1 MAKNLDGIKKLNP
14 EEIKENRKIVLKYIG
29 EKDPE
34 PIKESNVA
42 AKIPSAFRKVD
53 GIKSRVNN
61 IFNKPAPA
69 TEKPVNS
76 KKEVEINLGKIKQ
89 EKFKKEELIKK
100 EIVQKAKLEATEKIK
115 IEEAKRWRE
124 KLKLEEEAEAGER
137 IIKEN
142 QRLGKIKRAEEIKRL
157 RQEIELAKIKAAE
170 KRKINRQKAFKL
182 FKKNFNNKLNEILLV
197 IRRNIGYAVLYLA
210 LFLTISYAV
219 FCLLVLRFNL
229 DNNAVRKIDKF
240 LPAPAVVTNQGLIN
254 YYDFQEIKNSN
265 YENFN
270 SNDKKVA
277 LTKWVIFKQLSK
289 KYDLSFDPSGGNLI
303 TAFVA
308 DADFNQVGL
317 SRIKKISELLKNTDG
332 IEKLSKYA
340 DQYSEVTYYDN
351 ESAREKFDKTIF
363 NLNLNQISNII
374 FGSDGYYIL
383 QVIDKSNDRL
393 GIKYIFVGA
402 KTLNQYVDERL
413 AKIKIFILAN

>member
-1 MAKNLDGIKKLNP
+1 MEKNLDGIKKLNP

-34 PIKESNVA
+34 PVEESNIA

-53 GIKSRVNN
+53 GIKSKVNT
-61 IFNKPAPA
+61 IFSKPTPAIEKPA
-69 TEKPVNS
+69 NS
-76 KKEVEINLGKIKQ
+76 AKEVEINLEKTKQ

-100 EIVQKAKLEATEKIK
+100 EIAQKAKLASAEKIRV
-115 IEEAKRWRE
+115 EEEKRWRE

-197 IRRNIGYAVLYLA
+197 VKRNIGYVVLYLV

-219 FCLLVLRFNL
+219 FCLLILRFNL
-229 DNNAVRKIDKF
+229 DNSAVRKIEKF
-240 LPAPAVVTNQGLIN
+240 FPVPAAITNQGLIN

-270 SNDKKVA
+270 SSDKKIA

-289 KYDLSFDPSGGNLI
+289 KYDLSFDPSGDNLI

-308 DADFNQVGL
+308 DTDFNQVGL

-340 DQYSEVTYYDN
+340 DQYSKVTYYDN
-351 ESAREKFDKTIF
+351 ESAREKFGKTV
-363 NLNLNQISNII
+363 LNLDINQISNII
-374 FGSDGYYIL
+374 FSADGYYIV
-383 QVIDKSNDRL
+383 QIVDKSDNRL
-393 GIKYIFVGA
+393 GVKYLFIGA
-402 KTLNQYVDERL
+402 KTLDQYINEIL
-413 AKIKIFILAN
+413 SNIKIFILAN